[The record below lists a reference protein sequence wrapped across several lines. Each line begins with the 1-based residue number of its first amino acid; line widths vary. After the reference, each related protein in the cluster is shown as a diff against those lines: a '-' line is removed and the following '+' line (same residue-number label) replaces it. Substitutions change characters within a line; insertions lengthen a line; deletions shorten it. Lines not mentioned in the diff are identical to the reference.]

1 MDSSQIG
8 EGRQVL
14 GAGEVHGNNP
24 PQQPSSQE
32 KLDDLQMRGEGNLLG
47 FGKHWDKTWSYVWF
61 NDQKWVSWAFGSR
74 RSPSSLYSP

>member
-14 GAGEVHGNNP
+14 GEHENNP

-47 FGKHWDKTWSYVWF
+47 FGKHREKTWSYVWF